1 MVAAA
6 ETLIYRVTSIVDD
19 DALEFGI
26 GARVRCENRC
36 FPDGSEAIVAVVPAE
51 PN

>member
-6 ETLIYRVTSIVDD
+6 IHRVTSIVGD

-36 FPDGSEAIVAVVPAE
+36 FPDGSEAIVAVAPAE
-51 PN
+51 PD